1 MAFKALLSIVA
12 VVAALQGVEAA
23 LTRRVACPD
32 GKNTATNAACCALF
46 PIRDDIVENL
56 FHNQCAEEAHESLRL
71 TFHDA
76 VAFSPAMQAR
86 GEFGGGGADG
96 SIILFDQVETNFH
109 ANAGIDEIVQLQK
122 PIIARHNISTADFI
136 QFAGAVG
143 LAQCPGAPQLEFML
157 GRQDATQAAPDG
169 LVPEPF
175 DTVDSI
181 LARLLDVGF
190 QDFEVVWLLSAHTV
204 AAADAVDPTI
214 PRTPFDST
222 PEVFDTQFFIET
234 QLRGVAFPGVGGE
247 QGEVTSPI
255 AGEMRLQSD
264 HLLARDDRTSC
275 EWQSFTNDQEK
286 FAETFP
292 DVMGRL
298 ALLGVDQSQLVDC
311 SEVIP
316 IAPPLPANSHPHFPA
331 GKTAADVEQACAE
344 TPFPSF
350 PTDPGPATSVAPVPN
365 L

>member
-1 MAFKALLSIVA
+1 M
-12 VVAALQGVEAA
+12 
-23 LTRRVACPD
+23 P
-32 GKNTATNAACCALF
+32 
-46 PIRDDIVENL
+46 
-56 FHNQCAEEAHESLRL
+56 
-71 TFHDA
+71 
-76 VAFSPAMQAR
+76 
-86 GEFGGGGADG
+86 
-96 SIILFDQVETNFH
+96 
-109 ANAGIDEIVQLQK
+109 
-122 PIIARHNISTADFI
+122 
-136 QFAGAVG
+136 
-143 LAQCPGAPQLEFML
+143 AQCQTRAYKRTTASNLRAQWVSLNALAPLSFSSFSVARTL
-157 GRQDATQAAPDG
+157 PSLLLTG
-169 LVPEPF
+169 LSPSPSVCLSCECILLTTYLYTNV

-222 PEVFDTQFFIET
+222 PETFDTQFFIET
-234 QLRGVAFPGVGGE
+234 QLRGVGFPGVGGE

-264 HLLARDDRTSC
+264 HLLARDARTSC

-316 IAPPLPANSHPHFPA
+316 IAPPLPAGVRPHFPA
-331 GKTAADVEQACAE
+331 GKTAADVEQAVRFLLC
-344 TPFPSF
+344 
-350 PTDPGPATSVAPVPN
+350 PTHVMG
-365 L
+365 